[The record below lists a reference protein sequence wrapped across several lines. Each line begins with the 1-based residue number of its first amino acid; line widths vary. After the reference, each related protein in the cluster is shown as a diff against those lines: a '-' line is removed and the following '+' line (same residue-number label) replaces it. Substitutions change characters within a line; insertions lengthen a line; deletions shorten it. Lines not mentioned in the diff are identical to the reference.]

1 MTVSVRSFLAAGLAA
16 ATVSAVMLVPVSTP
30 RTDVLTLSTD
40 AFTWSSIELSS
51 IELSPIELSA
61 AVAAL
66 PAPFTPATAATNPG
80 PVAAATGSA
89 GEAII
94 NTFNAVEPFVQ
105 YGFELAAWAAGY
117 LPWPIGWLGQQIN
130 IAYNTGEPIVQ
141 ALVYSFA
148 YLIDGQF
155 DLIGLT
161 LSYGLNLAVTNFVE
175 GEIAWLLSFLPPL
188 PPLPPPPPFPT
199 AAVASRVA
207 AAAVAARAS
216 ADTPVTEAPA
226 VTEPVAEASA
236 VTEPVAEASAV
247 TEPVAQASAVTEPM
261 SETSAVTEPVA
272 ETPAPRA
279 TRAVAR
285 RAVAARQS
293 LAAPAAV
300 ETDPAAL
307 DATMLDAADATSAV
321 SAPIAAPVKEP
332 RRAARSTAVRP
343 GSSGLAGSARSA
355 DSDA

>member
-16 ATVSAVMLVPVSTP
+16 ATLGAVVLVPVSTP
-30 RTDVLTLSTD
+30 RTDALTLSTD
-40 AFTWSSIELSS
+40 AFTRSSIELSS
-51 IELSPIELSA
+51 IELSA
-61 AVAAL
+61 AVAPL
-66 PAPFTPATAATNPG
+66 LAPFTSATAAVNPG

-105 YGFELAAWAAGY
+105 YGFELAAWATGY

-155 DLIGLT
+155 DLIGPT
-161 LSYGLNLAVTNFVE
+161 LSYGLNLAVTNFVD
-175 GEIAWLLSFLPPL
+175 GEIAWVLSFLPPL

-207 AAAVAARAS
+207 AAAVAARAGTEPAAARVD
-216 ADTPVTEAPA
+216 ADTPVTEAP
-226 VTEPVAEASA
+226 VDTVPAE
-236 VTEPVAEASAV
+236 TP
-247 TEPVAQASAVTEPM
+247 
-261 SETSAVTEPVA
+261 AVTEPVA

-279 TRAVAR
+279 TRAAAR

-293 LAAPAAV
+293 PPAPAAV
-300 ETDPAAL
+300 DTDSAAL
-307 DATMLDAADATSAV
+307 VATAVDAADATSAV

-332 RRAARSTAVRP
+332 RRAARSTA
-343 GSSGLAGSARSA
+343 ARSA
-355 DSDA
+355 DTDA

>member
-16 ATVSAVMLVPVSTP
+16 ATLGAVVLVPVSTP
-30 RTDVLTLSTD
+30 RTDALTLSTD

-51 IELSPIELSA
+51 IELSA
-61 AVAAL
+61 GVAPL
-66 PAPFTPATAATNPG
+66 LAPFTSATAAVNPG
-80 PVAAATGSA
+80 PFAAATGSA

-105 YGFELAAWAAGY
+105 YGFELAAWATGY
-117 LPWPIGWLGQQIN
+117 LPWPIGWLGQQID

-155 DLIGLT
+155 DLIGPT
-161 LSYGLNLAVTNFVE
+161 LSYGLNLAVTNFVD
-175 GEIAWLLSFLPPL
+175 GEIAWILSFLPPL

-199 AAVASRVA
+199 AAVASSVA
-207 AAAVAARAS
+207 TAAVAARAGTEPAAARVD
-216 ADTPVTEAPA
+216 ADTPVTEAPVDTVPTEPTQTPA
-226 VTEPVAEASA
+226 ITEPVAETPA
-236 VTEPVAEASAV
+236 VTEPI
-247 TEPVAQASAVTEPM
+247 AQTP
-261 SETSAVTEPVA
+261 AVTEPVA

-279 TRAVAR
+279 TRAAAR

-293 LAAPAAV
+293 PPAPAAV
-300 ETDPAAL
+300 DTDSAAL
-307 DATMLDAADATSAV
+307 VATTVDAANATSAV

-332 RRAARSTAVRP
+332 RRAARSTA
-343 GSSGLAGSARSA
+343 ARSA
-355 DSDA
+355 DTDA

>member
-1 MTVSVRSFLAAGLAA
+1 MTVSVRSSLAAGLAA
-16 ATVSAVMLVPVSTP
+16 ATLGAVVLVPVSTP
-30 RTDVLTLSTD
+30 RTDALTLSTD

-51 IELSPIELSA
+51 IELSA
-61 AVAAL
+61 AVAPL
-66 PAPFTPATAATNPG
+66 LAPFTSATAAVNPG

-105 YGFELAAWAAGY
+105 YGFELAAWATGY

-155 DLIGLT
+155 DLIGPT
-161 LSYGLNLAVTNFVE
+161 LSYGLNLAVTNFVD
-175 GEIAWLLSFLPPL
+175 GEIAWVLSFLPPL

-199 AAVASRVA
+199 AAVASSVA
-207 AAAVAARAS
+207 TAAVAARAGTEPAAARVD
-216 ADTPVTEAPA
+216 ADTPVTEAPVDTVPTEPTQTPA
-226 VTEPVAEASA
+226 ITEPVAETSA
-236 VTEPVAEASAV
+236 VTEPI
-247 TEPVAQASAVTEPM
+247 AQTP
-261 SETSAVTEPVA
+261 AVTEPVA

-279 TRAVAR
+279 TRAAAR

-293 LAAPAAV
+293 PPAPAAV
-300 ETDPAAL
+300 DTDSAAL
-307 DATMLDAADATSAV
+307 VATAVDAADATSAV

-332 RRAARSTAVRP
+332 RRAARSTA
-343 GSSGLAGSARSA
+343 ARSA
-355 DSDA
+355 DTDA

>member
-16 ATVSAVMLVPVSTP
+16 ATLSAVVVVPVSGP
-30 RTDVLTLSTD
+30 RTDALTLSSD
-40 AFTWSSIELSS
+40 AFTLSS
-51 IELSPIELSA
+51 IESGA
-61 AVAAL
+61 AIAPL
-66 PAPFTPATAATNPG
+66 LAPFTSATAAVNPG

-175 GEIAWLLSFLPPL
+175 GEIAWVLSFFPPL

-199 AAVASRVA
+199 AVVASRAA
-207 AAAVAARAS
+207 AAAVAARAVS
-216 ADTPVTEAPA
+216 EPVAAGADTPATEAPVDTA
-226 VTEPVAEASA
+226 PT
-236 VTEPVAEASAV
+236 
-247 TEPVAQASAVTEPM
+247 
-261 SETSAVTEPVA
+261 ETSAVTEPVA
-272 ETPAPRA
+272 ETPAVTVPVAETTAPRA

-293 LAAPAAV
+293 LPAPAAV
-300 ETDPAAL
+300 DTAPAAL
-307 DATMLDAADATSAV
+307 VATTVDAVDASSAV

-332 RRAARSTAVRP
+332 RRAARSTAVRS
-343 GSSGLAGSARSA
+343 GSSGLSGPARSA
-355 DSDA
+355 DTDA

>member
-1 MTVSVRSFLAAGLAA
+1 MTVSVRSSLAAGLAA
-16 ATVSAVMLVPVSTP
+16 ATLGAVVLVPVSTP
-30 RTDVLTLSTD
+30 RTDALTLSTD

-51 IELSPIELSA
+51 IEFSA
-61 AVAAL
+61 AVAPL
-66 PAPFTPATAATNPG
+66 LAPFTSATAAVNPG

-105 YGFELAAWAAGY
+105 YGFELAAWATGY

-155 DLIGLT
+155 DLIGPT
-161 LSYGLNLAVTNFVE
+161 LSYGLNLAVTNFVD
-175 GEIAWLLSFLPPL
+175 GEIAWILSFLPPL

-207 AAAVAARAS
+207 AAAVAARAGTEPAAARAD
-216 ADTPVTEAPA
+216 ADTPVTEAP
-226 VTEPVAEASA
+226 VDTVPTEPTETPAITEPIAETSA
-236 VTEPVAEASAV
+236 VTEPI
-247 TEPVAQASAVTEPM
+247 AQTP
-261 SETSAVTEPVA
+261 AVTEPVA

-279 TRAVAR
+279 TRAAAR

-293 LAAPAAV
+293 PPA
-300 ETDPAAL
+300 PAAL
-307 DATMLDAADATSAV
+307 DTGSAALVATAVDAADATSAV
-321 SAPIAAPVKEP
+321 SAPLAAPVKEP
-332 RRAARSTAVRP
+332 RRAARSTA
-343 GSSGLAGSARSA
+343 ARSA
-355 DSDA
+355 DTDA

>member
-1 MTVSVRSFLAAGLAA
+1 MTVSVRSFLAAGLVA
-16 ATVSAVMLVPVSTP
+16 ATLSAVVVVGVSTP
-30 RTDVLTLSTD
+30 RTDALTLSSD
-40 AFTWSSIELSS
+40 AVTWSSIELSS
-51 IELSPIELSA
+51 IESSA
-61 AVAAL
+61 AIAPL
-66 PAPFTPATAATNPG
+66 FAPFASATAAVNAG

-207 AAAVAARAS
+207 VAAVAARAGS
-216 ADTPVTEAPA
+216 EPVAAGADTPVTEAPVDPAPTTVDTAPTETPA
-226 VTEPVAEASA
+226 VAEPVAE
-236 VTEPVAEASAV
+236 TP
-247 TEPVAQASAVTEPM
+247 
-261 SETSAVTEPVA
+261 AVTEPVA

-293 LAAPAAV
+293 LPVPAAVDTAPAALV
-300 ETDPAAL
+300 
-307 DATMLDAADATSAV
+307 ATTADAADATSAV
-321 SAPIAAPVKEP
+321 SQPIAAPVKEP
-332 RRAARSTAVRP
+332 RRAARSTAVRAGSP
-343 GSSGLAGSARSA
+343 GTDTTGSSGTDTAGLARSA
-355 DSDA
+355 DTDA

>member
-16 ATVSAVMLVPVSTP
+16 ATLGAVVLVPVSTP
-30 RTDVLTLSTD
+30 RTDALTLSGD
-40 AFTWSSIELSS
+40 AFTRSSIELSS
-51 IELSPIELSA
+51 IELSA
-61 AVAAL
+61 AVAPL
-66 PAPFTPATAATNPG
+66 LAPFTSATAAVNPG

-105 YGFELAAWAAGY
+105 YGFELAAWATGY
-117 LPWPIGWLGQQIN
+117 LPWPIGWLGQQID

-155 DLIGLT
+155 DLIGPT
-161 LSYGLNLAVTNFVE
+161 LSYGLNLAVTNFVD
-175 GEIAWLLSFLPPL
+175 GEIAWVLSFLPPL

-207 AAAVAARAS
+207 AAAVAARAGTEPAAARVD
-216 ADTPVTEAPA
+216 ADTPVTEAPVDTVPAETPA
-226 VTEPVAEASA
+226 VTEPIAETSA
-236 VTEPVAEASAV
+236 VTEPI
-247 TEPVAQASAVTEPM
+247 AQTP
-261 SETSAVTEPVA
+261 AVTEPVA

-279 TRAVAR
+279 TRAAAR

-293 LAAPAAV
+293 PPAPAAV
-300 ETDPAAL
+300 DTDSAAL
-307 DATMLDAADATSAV
+307 VATAVDAADATSAV

-332 RRAARSTAVRP
+332 RRAARSTA
-343 GSSGLAGSARSA
+343 ARSA
-355 DSDA
+355 DTDA

>member
-16 ATVSAVMLVPVSTP
+16 ATLGAVVLVPVSTP
-30 RTDVLTLSTD
+30 RTDALTLSTD
-40 AFTWSSIELSS
+40 AFTRSSIELSS
-51 IELSPIELSA
+51 IELSA
-61 AVAAL
+61 AVAPL
-66 PAPFTPATAATNPG
+66 LAPFTSATAAVNAG

-161 LSYGLNLAVTNFVE
+161 LSYGLNLAVTNFVD
-175 GEIAWLLSFLPPL
+175 GEIAWVLSFLPPL

-207 AAAVAARAS
+207 AAAVAARAGTEPAAARVD
-216 ADTPVTEAPA
+216 ADTPVTEAPVDTVPAETPA
-226 VTEPVAEASA
+226 VTEPVAETPA
-236 VTEPVAEASAV
+236 VTEPI
-247 TEPVAQASAVTEPM
+247 AQTP
-261 SETSAVTEPVA
+261 AVTEPVA

-279 TRAVAR
+279 TRAAAR

-293 LAAPAAV
+293 PPAPAAV
-300 ETDPAAL
+300 DTDSAAL
-307 DATMLDAADATSAV
+307 VATAVDAADATSAV

-332 RRAARSTAVRP
+332 RRAARSTA
-343 GSSGLAGSARSA
+343 ARSA
-355 DSDA
+355 DTDA

>member
-30 RTDVLTLSTD
+30 RTDALTLSTD

-66 PAPFTPATAATNPG
+66 PAPFTPATAAANPG

-207 AAAVAARAS
+207 AAAVAARAN

-226 VTEPVAEASA
+226 VTEPGAEASA
-236 VTEPVAEASAV
+236 VTEPVAE
-247 TEPVAQASAVTEPM
+247 ASAVTEPM

-293 LAAPAAV
+293 LAATAAV

>member
-16 ATVSAVMLVPVSTP
+16 ATLSAVVVVGVSTP
-30 RTDVLTLSTD
+30 RTDALTLSSD
-40 AFTWSSIELSS
+40 AVTWSSIELSS
-51 IELSPIELSA
+51 IESSA
-61 AVAAL
+61 AIAPL
-66 PAPFTPATAATNPG
+66 FAPFASATAAVNAG

-207 AAAVAARAS
+207 VAAVAARAGS
-216 ADTPVTEAPA
+216 EPVAAGADTPVTEAPVDPAPTTGDTAPTTVDTAPTETPA
-226 VTEPVAEASA
+226 VTEPVAE
-236 VTEPVAEASAV
+236 TP
-247 TEPVAQASAVTEPM
+247 
-261 SETSAVTEPVA
+261 AVTEPVA

-293 LAAPAAV
+293 LPVPAAVDTAPAALV
-300 ETDPAAL
+300 
-307 DATMLDAADATSAV
+307 ATTADAADATSAV
-321 SAPIAAPVKEP
+321 SQPIAAPVKEP
-332 RRAARSTAVRP
+332 RRAARSTAVR
-343 GSSGLAGSARSA
+343 AGSPGTDTAGLARSA
-355 DSDA
+355 DTDA

>member
-16 ATVSAVMLVPVSTP
+16 ATLSAVVVVPVSGP
-30 RTDVLTLSTD
+30 RTDALTLSSD
-40 AFTWSSIELSS
+40 AFTLSS
-51 IELSPIELSA
+51 IESGA
-61 AVAAL
+61 AIAPL
-66 PAPFTPATAATNPG
+66 LAPFTSATAAVNPG

-175 GEIAWLLSFLPPL
+175 GEIAWVLSFFPPL

-199 AAVASRVA
+199 AVVASRAA
-207 AAAVAARAS
+207 AAAVAARAVS
-216 ADTPVTEAPA
+216 EPVAAGADTPATEAPVDTAPTETPADTQPVAETPA
-226 VTEPVAEASA
+226 VTEPVAETPA
-236 VTEPVAEASAV
+236 VTEPVAE
-247 TEPVAQASAVTEPM
+247 TP
-261 SETSAVTEPVA
+261 AVTEPVA

-293 LAAPAAV
+293 LPAPAAV
-300 ETDPAAL
+300 VTAPAAL
-307 DATMLDAADATSAV
+307 EATTVDAADATSAV

-332 RRAARSTAVRP
+332 RRAARSTA
-343 GSSGLAGSARSA
+343 ARSA
-355 DSDA
+355 DADA

>member
-16 ATVSAVMLVPVSTP
+16 ATLSAVVVVPVSTP
-30 RTDVLTLSTD
+30 RSDALTLSSG
-40 AFTWSSIELSS
+40 AVTWSSIELSS
-51 IELSPIELSA
+51 IESSA
-61 AVAAL
+61 AIAPL
-66 PAPFTPATAATNPG
+66 LAPFTSATAAVNAG

-207 AAAVAARAS
+207 AAAVAARAGS
-216 ADTPVTEAPA
+216 EAVAADADTPVTEAPPDTAPPVDPAPTETPA
-226 VTEPVAEASA
+226 VTEPVAE
-236 VTEPVAEASAV
+236 TP
-247 TEPVAQASAVTEPM
+247 
-261 SETSAVTEPVA
+261 AVTEPVA

-293 LAAPAAV
+293 LPTPAAVDTAPAALV
-300 ETDPAAL
+300 ATTA
-307 DATMLDAADATSAV
+307 DAVDATSAV
-321 SAPIAAPVKEP
+321 SEPIAAPVKEP
-332 RRAARSTAVRP
+332 RRAARSTA
-343 GSSGLAGSARSA
+343 ARSA
-355 DSDA
+355 DADA

>member
-1 MTVSVRSFLAAGLAA
+1 MTVSVRSSLAAGLAA
-16 ATVSAVMLVPVSTP
+16 ATLGAVVLVPVSTP
-30 RTDVLTLSTD
+30 RTDALTLSKD

-51 IELSPIELSA
+51 IEVSA
-61 AVAAL
+61 AVAPL
-66 PAPFTPATAATNPG
+66 LAPFTSATAAVNPG

-105 YGFELAAWAAGY
+105 YGFELAAWATGY
-117 LPWPIGWLGQQIN
+117 LPWPIGWLGQQID

-175 GEIAWLLSFLPPL
+175 GEIAWVLSFLPPL

-199 AAVASRVA
+199 AAVASRVV
-207 AAAVAARAS
+207 AAAVAGPADSARVGT
-216 ADTPVTEAPA
+216 DTPVTEAPVDA
-226 VTEPVAEASA
+226 VPTETPAIMEPVA
-236 VTEPVAEASAV
+236 
-247 TEPVAQASAVTEPM
+247 
-261 SETSAVTEPVA
+261 ETSAVTGPDAETSADTGPEA

-293 LAAPAAV
+293 LPAPAAV
-300 ETDPAAL
+300 DTDPAAL
-307 DATMLDAADATSAV
+307 VATAVDAADATSAV

-332 RRAARSTAVRP
+332 RRAARSTA
-343 GSSGLAGSARSA
+343 ARSA
-355 DSDA
+355 DTDA

>member
-16 ATVSAVMLVPVSTP
+16 ATLGAVVLGPVTPP
-30 RTDVLTLSTD
+30 RTDALTLSTD
-40 AFTWSSIELSS
+40 AFTRSSIELSS
-51 IELSPIELSA
+51 IELSA
-61 AVAAL
+61 AVAPL
-66 PAPFTPATAATNPG
+66 LAPFTSATAAVNPG

-105 YGFELAAWAAGY
+105 YGFELAAWATGY

-155 DLIGLT
+155 DLIGPT
-161 LSYGLNLAVTNFVE
+161 LSYGLNLAVTNFVD
-175 GEIAWLLSFLPPL
+175 GEIAWVLSFLPPL

-207 AAAVAARAS
+207 AAAVAARAGTEPAAARVD
-216 ADTPVTEAPA
+216 ADTPVTEAPVDTVPAETPA
-226 VTEPVAEASA
+226 VTEPVAETPA
-236 VTEPVAEASAV
+236 VTEPI
-247 TEPVAQASAVTEPM
+247 AQTP
-261 SETSAVTEPVA
+261 AVTEPVA

-285 RAVAARQS
+285 RAVSARQS
-293 LAAPAAV
+293 LPAPAAV
-300 ETDPAAL
+300 DTDSAAL
-307 DATMLDAADATSAV
+307 VATAVDAADATSAV

-332 RRAARSTAVRP
+332 RRAARSTA
-343 GSSGLAGSARSA
+343 ARSA
-355 DSDA
+355 DTDA

>member
-16 ATVSAVMLVPVSTP
+16 ATVSAVVQIPVSTP
-30 RTDVLTLSTD
+30 RTDALTLSSD
-40 AFTWSSIELSS
+40 AVTWSSIELSS
-51 IELSPIELSA
+51 IESSA
-61 AVAAL
+61 AIAPL
-66 PAPFTPATAATNPG
+66 LAPFTSATAAVDPG

-199 AAVASRVA
+199 AAVASRAA
-207 AAAVAARAS
+207 AAAVATRVGSEPVAAG
-216 ADTPVTEAPA
+216 ADTPMTEAPVDTA
-226 VTEPVAEASA
+226 PTETSA
-236 VTEPVAEASAV
+236 VTEPVAE
-247 TEPVAQASAVTEPM
+247 TP
-261 SETSAVTEPVA
+261 AVTEPVA

-293 LAAPAAV
+293 PPAPAAV
-300 ETDPAAL
+300 DTDPAAL
-307 DATMLDAADATSAV
+307 DATAVDAADATSAV
-321 SAPIAAPVKEP
+321 SAPIATPVKEP

-343 GSSGLAGSARSA
+343 GSSGTDTAGSSGTDTAGSSGTDTAGPVRSA
-355 DSDA
+355 DTDA

>member
-16 ATVSAVMLVPVSTP
+16 ATLSAVVVVPVSGP
-30 RTDVLTLSTD
+30 RTDALTLSSD
-40 AFTWSSIELSS
+40 AFTLSS
-51 IELSPIELSA
+51 IESGA
-61 AVAAL
+61 AIAPL
-66 PAPFTPATAATNPG
+66 LAPFTSATAAVNPG

-175 GEIAWLLSFLPPL
+175 GEIAWVLSFFPPL

-199 AAVASRVA
+199 AAVASRAA
-207 AAAVAARAS
+207 AAAVAARAVS
-216 ADTPVTEAPA
+216 EPVSAGADTPATEAPVDTA
-226 VTEPVAEASA
+226 PTETPADTQPVAE
-236 VTEPVAEASAV
+236 TP
-247 TEPVAQASAVTEPM
+247 
-261 SETSAVTEPVA
+261 AVTEPVA

-293 LAAPAAV
+293 LPAPAAV
-300 ETDPAAL
+300 VTAPAAL
-307 DATMLDAADATSAV
+307 EATTVDAADATSAV

-332 RRAARSTAVRP
+332 RRAARSTA
-343 GSSGLAGSARSA
+343 ARSA
-355 DSDA
+355 DADA

>member
-30 RTDVLTLSTD
+30 RTDALTLSTD

-66 PAPFTPATAATNPG
+66 PAPFTPATAAANPG

-207 AAAVAARAS
+207 AAAVAARAN

-226 VTEPVAEASA
+226 VTEPGAGASA
-236 VTEPVAEASAV
+236 VTEPVAE
-247 TEPVAQASAVTEPM
+247 ASAVTEPM

>member
-16 ATVSAVMLVPVSTP
+16 ATLSAVVLVPVSTP
-30 RTDVLTLSTD
+30 RTDALTLSTD
-40 AFTWSSIELSS
+40 ALTLSS
-51 IELSPIELSA
+51 IELASIELASIEFSA
-61 AVAAL
+61 AVAPL
-66 PAPFTPATAATNPG
+66 LAPFTSATAAVNPG

-105 YGFELAAWAAGY
+105 YGFELAAWATGY
-117 LPWPIGWLGQQIN
+117 LPWPIGWLGQQID

-155 DLIGLT
+155 DLIGPT
-161 LSYGLNLAVTNFVE
+161 LSYGLNLAVTNFVD
-175 GEIAWLLSFLPPL
+175 GEIAWILSFLPPL

-199 AAVASRVA
+199 AAVASSVA
-207 AAAVAARAS
+207 TAAVAARAGTEPAAARVD
-216 ADTPVTEAPA
+216 ADTPVTEAPVDTVPAETPA
-226 VTEPVAEASA
+226 VTEPVADTSA
-236 VTEPVAEASAV
+236 VTEPI
-247 TEPVAQASAVTEPM
+247 AQTP
-261 SETSAVTEPVA
+261 AVTEPVA

-293 LAAPAAV
+293 LPAPAAV
-300 ETDPAAL
+300 DTDSAAL
-307 DATMLDAADATSAV
+307 VATAVDAADATSAV
-321 SAPIAAPVKEP
+321 SEPIAAPVKEP
-332 RRAARSTAVRP
+332 RRAARSAAVRP
-343 GSSGLAGSARSA
+343 A
-355 DSDA
+355 DTDA

>member
-66 PAPFTPATAATNPG
+66 PAPFTPATAAANPG

-247 TEPVAQASAVTEPM
+247 TEPM

>member
-16 ATVSAVMLVPVSTP
+16 ATLSAVVLVPVSTP
-30 RTDVLTLSTD
+30 RTDALTLSTD
-40 AFTWSSIELSS
+40 ALTLSS
-51 IELSPIELSA
+51 IELASIELASIEFSA
-61 AVAAL
+61 AVAPL
-66 PAPFTPATAATNPG
+66 LAPFTSATAAVNTG

-207 AAAVAARAS
+207 AAAVAARAVS
-216 ADTPVTEAPA
+216 EPVAAGADTPVTEAPVDA
-226 VTEPVAEASA
+226 TPIETPAPAEPAAETPAPAEPVAETPA
-236 VTEPVAEASAV
+236 VA
-247 TEPVAQASAVTEPM
+247 
-261 SETSAVTEPVA
+261 EPVA

-293 LAAPAAV
+293 LPTPAAVDSAPAALV
-300 ETDPAAL
+300 
-307 DATMLDAADATSAV
+307 ATTADAADATSAV
-321 SAPIAAPVKEP
+321 SEPIAAPVKEP
-332 RRAARSTAVRP
+332 RRAARSAAVRP
-343 GSSGLAGSARSA
+343 A
-355 DSDA
+355 DTDA

>member
-1 MTVSVRSFLAAGLAA
+1 MWITLFAFIAGATLAAGLAA
-16 ATVSAVMLVPVSTP
+16 ATLGAVVLVPVSTP
-30 RTDVLTLSTD
+30 RTDALTLSTD

-51 IELSPIELSA
+51 IELSA
-61 AVAAL
+61 AVAPL
-66 PAPFTPATAATNPG
+66 LAPFTSATAAVNPG

-105 YGFELAAWAAGY
+105 YGFELASWATGY
-117 LPWPIGWLGQQIN
+117 LPWPIGWLGQQID

-199 AAVASRVA
+199 AAVASRVV
-207 AAAVAARAS
+207 AAAVAAP
-216 ADTPVTEAPA
+216 ADSEAAAARVDADAPVTEAPIDAGPTETPAITEPVAETPA
-226 VTEPVAEASA
+226 VTEPVAETPA
-236 VTEPVAEASAV
+236 VTEPI
-247 TEPVAQASAVTEPM
+247 AQ
-261 SETSAVTEPVA
+261 TSAVTEPVA

-285 RAVAARQS
+285 RAVAARES
-293 LAAPAAV
+293 LPAPAAV
-300 ETDPAAL
+300 DTDPAAL
-307 DATMLDAADATSAV
+307 VATAVDAADATSAV

-332 RRAARSTAVRP
+332 RRAARSTA
-343 GSSGLAGSARSA
+343 ARSA
-355 DSDA
+355 DTDA

>member
-1 MTVSVRSFLAAGLAA
+1 MTVSVRSSLAAGLAA
-16 ATVSAVMLVPVSTP
+16 ATLGAVVLVPVSTP
-30 RTDVLTLSTD
+30 RTDALTLSTD

-51 IELSPIELSA
+51 IELSA
-61 AVAAL
+61 AVAPL
-66 PAPFTPATAATNPG
+66 LAPFTSATAAVNPG

-105 YGFELAAWAAGY
+105 YGFELAAWATGY
-117 LPWPIGWLGQQIN
+117 LPWPIGWLGQQID

-199 AAVASRVA
+199 AAVASRVV
-207 AAAVAARAS
+207 AAAVAAPADSEAAAARVGT
-216 ADTPVTEAPA
+216 DTPVTVAPIDA
-226 VTEPVAEASA
+226 VPTETPAI
-236 VTEPVAEASAV
+236 
-247 TEPVAQASAVTEPM
+247 
-261 SETSAVTEPVA
+261 TEPVA
-272 ETPAPRA
+272 ETPAVTGPVAETSAPRA

-285 RAVAARQS
+285 RAVAARES
-293 LAAPAAV
+293 LPAPAAV
-300 ETDPAAL
+300 DTDPAAL
-307 DATMLDAADATSAV
+307 VATAVDAADATSAV

-332 RRAARSTAVRP
+332 RRAARSTA
-343 GSSGLAGSARSA
+343 ARSA
-355 DSDA
+355 DTDA

>member
-16 ATVSAVMLVPVSTP
+16 ATLSAVVLVPVSTP
-30 RTDVLTLSTD
+30 RTDALTLSTD
-40 AFTWSSIELSS
+40 ALTLSS
-51 IELSPIELSA
+51 IELASIELASIEFSA
-61 AVAAL
+61 AVAPL
-66 PAPFTPATAATNPG
+66 LAPFTSATAAVNTG

-207 AAAVAARAS
+207 AAAVAARAVS
-216 ADTPVTEAPA
+216 EPVAAGADTPVTEAPVDA
-226 VTEPVAEASA
+226 TPIETPAPAEPAAETPAPAEPVAETPA
-236 VTEPVAEASAV
+236 VAEPVAETPAV
-247 TEPVAQASAVTEPM
+247 A
-261 SETSAVTEPVA
+261 EPVA

-293 LAAPAAV
+293 LPTPAAVDSAPAALV
-300 ETDPAAL
+300 
-307 DATMLDAADATSAV
+307 ATTADAADATSAV
-321 SAPIAAPVKEP
+321 SEPIAAPVKEP
-332 RRAARSTAVRP
+332 RRAARSAAVRP
-343 GSSGLAGSARSA
+343 A
-355 DSDA
+355 DTDA

>member
-16 ATVSAVMLVPVSTP
+16 ATLSAVVVVPVSGP
-30 RTDVLTLSTD
+30 RTDALTLSSD
-40 AFTWSSIELSS
+40 AFTLSS
-51 IELSPIELSA
+51 IESGA
-61 AVAAL
+61 AIAPL
-66 PAPFTPATAATNPG
+66 LAPFTSATAAVNPG

-175 GEIAWLLSFLPPL
+175 GEIAWVLSFFPPL

-199 AAVASRVA
+199 AVVASRAA
-207 AAAVAARAS
+207 AAAVAARAVS
-216 ADTPVTEAPA
+216 EPVSAGADTPATEAPVDTA
-226 VTEPVAEASA
+226 PTETPADTQPVAE
-236 VTEPVAEASAV
+236 TP
-247 TEPVAQASAVTEPM
+247 
-261 SETSAVTEPVA
+261 AVTEPVA

-293 LAAPAAV
+293 LPAPAAV
-300 ETDPAAL
+300 VTAPAAL
-307 DATMLDAADATSAV
+307 EATTVDAADATSAV

-332 RRAARSTAVRP
+332 RRAARSTA
-343 GSSGLAGSARSA
+343 ARSA
-355 DSDA
+355 DADA

>member
-66 PAPFTPATAATNPG
+66 PAPFTPATAAANPG

-226 VTEPVAEASA
+226 VTEPGAGASA
-236 VTEPVAEASAV
+236 VTEPVAE
-247 TEPVAQASAVTEPM
+247 ASAVTEPM

>member
-1 MTVSVRSFLAAGLAA
+1 MTVSVRSSLAAGLAA
-16 ATVSAVMLVPVSTP
+16 ATLGAVALVPVSTP
-30 RTDVLTLSTD
+30 RTDALTLSKD

-51 IELSPIELSA
+51 IEVSA
-61 AVAAL
+61 AVAPL
-66 PAPFTPATAATNPG
+66 LAPFTSATAAVNPG

-105 YGFELAAWAAGY
+105 YGFELAAWATGY
-117 LPWPIGWLGQQIN
+117 LPWPIGWLGQQID

-175 GEIAWLLSFLPPL
+175 GEIAWVLSFLPPL

-199 AAVASRVA
+199 AAVASRVV
-207 AAAVAARAS
+207 AAAVAGPADSARVGT
-216 ADTPVTEAPA
+216 DTPVTEAPVDA
-226 VTEPVAEASA
+226 VPTETPASTEPVAETPAS
-236 VTEPVAEASAV
+236 
-247 TEPVAQASAVTEPM
+247 
-261 SETSAVTEPVA
+261 TEPVA

-279 TRAVAR
+279 ARAVAR
-285 RAVAARQS
+285 RAVSARQS
-293 LAAPAAV
+293 LPAPAAV
-300 ETDPAAL
+300 DTDPAAL
-307 DATMLDAADATSAV
+307 VATAVDAADATSAV

-332 RRAARSTAVRP
+332 RRAARSTA
-343 GSSGLAGSARSA
+343 ARSA
-355 DSDA
+355 DTDA

>member
-16 ATVSAVMLVPVSTP
+16 ATLGAVVLVPVSTP
-30 RTDVLTLSTD
+30 RTDALTLSTD

-51 IELSPIELSA
+51 IELSA
-61 AVAAL
+61 AVAPL
-66 PAPFTPATAATNPG
+66 LAPFTSATAAVNPG
-80 PVAAATGSA
+80 PFAAATGSA

-105 YGFELAAWAAGY
+105 YGFELAAWATGY

-155 DLIGLT
+155 DLIGPT
-161 LSYGLNLAVTNFVE
+161 LSYGLNLAVTNFVD
-175 GEIAWLLSFLPPL
+175 GEIAWVLSFLPPL

-207 AAAVAARAS
+207 AAAVAARAGTEPAAARVD
-216 ADTPVTEAPA
+216 ADTPVTEAPVDTVPTEPTQTPA
-226 VTEPVAEASA
+226 ITEPVAETSA
-236 VTEPVAEASAV
+236 VTEPI
-247 TEPVAQASAVTEPM
+247 AQTP
-261 SETSAVTEPVA
+261 AVTEPVA

-279 TRAVAR
+279 TRAAAR

-293 LAAPAAV
+293 PPAPAAV
-300 ETDPAAL
+300 DTDSAAL
-307 DATMLDAADATSAV
+307 VATAVDAADATSAV

-332 RRAARSTAVRP
+332 RRAARSTA
-343 GSSGLAGSARSA
+343 ARSA
-355 DSDA
+355 DTAA

>member
-16 ATVSAVMLVPVSTP
+16 ATLSAVVVVPVSGP
-30 RTDVLTLSTD
+30 RTDALTLSSD
-40 AFTWSSIELSS
+40 AFTLSS
-51 IELSPIELSA
+51 IESGA
-61 AVAAL
+61 AIAPL
-66 PAPFTPATAATNPG
+66 LAPFTSATAAVNPG

-175 GEIAWLLSFLPPL
+175 GEIAWVLSFFPPL

-199 AAVASRVA
+199 AVVASRAA
-207 AAAVAARAS
+207 AAAVAARAVS
-216 ADTPVTEAPA
+216 EPVAAGADTPATEAPVDTA
-226 VTEPVAEASA
+226 PTETPADTQPVAE
-236 VTEPVAEASAV
+236 TP
-247 TEPVAQASAVTEPM
+247 
-261 SETSAVTEPVA
+261 AVTEPVA

-293 LAAPAAV
+293 LPAPAAV
-300 ETDPAAL
+300 DTAPAAL
-307 DATMLDAADATSAV
+307 EATTVDAADATSAV

-332 RRAARSTAVRP
+332 RRAARSTA
-343 GSSGLAGSARSA
+343 ARSA
-355 DSDA
+355 DADA

>member
-236 VTEPVAEASAV
+236 VTEP
-247 TEPVAQASAVTEPM
+247 M

>member
-1 MTVSVRSFLAAGLAA
+1 MTVSVRSSLAAGLAA
-16 ATVSAVMLVPVSTP
+16 ATLGAVVLVPVSTP
-30 RTDVLTLSTD
+30 RTDALTLSTD

-51 IELSPIELSA
+51 IELSA
-61 AVAAL
+61 AVAPL
-66 PAPFTPATAATNPG
+66 LAPFTSATAAVNPG
-80 PVAAATGSA
+80 PFAAATGSA

-105 YGFELAAWAAGY
+105 YGFELAAWATGY

-155 DLIGLT
+155 DLIGPT
-161 LSYGLNLAVTNFVE
+161 LSYGLNLAVTNFVD
-175 GEIAWLLSFLPPL
+175 GEIAWILSFLPPL

-207 AAAVAARAS
+207 AAAVAARAGTEPAAARVD
-216 ADTPVTEAPA
+216 ADTPVTEAPVDTVPTEPTETPA
-226 VTEPVAEASA
+226 ITEPVAETPAVTEPIAETSA
-236 VTEPVAEASAV
+236 VTEPI
-247 TEPVAQASAVTEPM
+247 AQTP
-261 SETSAVTEPVA
+261 AVTEPVA

-293 LAAPAAV
+293 LPAPAAV
-300 ETDPAAL
+300 DTDSAAL
-307 DATMLDAADATSAV
+307 VATAVDAADATSAV

-332 RRAARSTAVRP
+332 RRAARSTA
-343 GSSGLAGSARSA
+343 ARSA
-355 DSDA
+355 DTDA

>member
-16 ATVSAVMLVPVSTP
+16 ATLSAVVVVPVSGP
-30 RTDVLTLSTD
+30 RTDALTLSSD
-40 AFTWSSIELSS
+40 AFTLSS
-51 IELSPIELSA
+51 IESGA
-61 AVAAL
+61 AIAPL
-66 PAPFTPATAATNPG
+66 LAPFTSATAAVNPG

-175 GEIAWLLSFLPPL
+175 GEIAWVLSFFPPL

-199 AAVASRVA
+199 AAVASRAA
-207 AAAVAARAS
+207 AAAVAARAVS
-216 ADTPVTEAPA
+216 EPVAAGADTPATEAPVDTAPTETPA
-226 VTEPVAEASA
+226 VTEPVAETPA
-236 VTEPVAEASAV
+236 VTEPVAE
-247 TEPVAQASAVTEPM
+247 TP
-261 SETSAVTEPVA
+261 AVTEPVA

-293 LAAPAAV
+293 LPAPAAV
-300 ETDPAAL
+300 DTAPAAL
-307 DATMLDAADATSAV
+307 EATTVDAADATSAV

-332 RRAARSTAVRP
+332 RRAARSTA
-343 GSSGLAGSARSA
+343 ARSA
-355 DSDA
+355 DADA